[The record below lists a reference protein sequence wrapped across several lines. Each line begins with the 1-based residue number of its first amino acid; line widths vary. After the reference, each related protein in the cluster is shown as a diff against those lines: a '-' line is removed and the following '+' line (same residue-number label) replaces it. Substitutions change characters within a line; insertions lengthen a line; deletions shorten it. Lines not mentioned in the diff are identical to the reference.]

1 MEVDRDAIA
10 RDNRQISIRLELR
23 ANAALSQKGLTA
35 IQAHMLRYILRHSER
50 GTSLTDIHREFG
62 YSMASLSSLLKRLRE
77 KGYVRVERCEGDDRR
92 KLLFGTEKG
101 SAIQESLERSMD
113 QVQDRLYDRFSPE
126 ELAELDRMQKKML
139 HNLSTFQDETCK
151 EVTQS

>member
-113 QVQDRLYDRFSPE
+113 RVQDRLYDRFSTE